1 MRATRTSRFRSRGMR
16 QLRSNWPTSS
26 AVCPARWWHR
36 RARGGLLVGLWGGFR
51 ALASGRAREPGPR
64 LVGVQAARCATLAR
78 AAGVAVPEDGGGPT
92 CAEGIRVDRPVR
104 GAELVDLVHHGN
116 LEFAIA
122 TEREIREGREELAR
136 RGFGVELS
144 SAVIWA
150 AVGRGLVSGQWRPP
164 VVGVLTAHA
173 LKTPIA

>member
-1 MRATRTSRFRSRGMR
+1 MR